1 MTNRAVAVRQPRSRL
16 VALGRS
22 RFPKDVD
29 RWRFLRRIERHD
41 EPLSQSDDAW
51 SYAILALT
59 KTPDDRSAR
68 TGSTQSRQRVMAA
81 DSGTELGRQMAA
93 LQSAVEA
100 NARRL
105 NALVVALAGEHQDA
119 EGSEAQSRKRTDLH
133 QEFITLAEQWREETA
148 GYSITTPEIA
158 HPAYLRIIGM
168 GERALPWIFEQLAE
182 HGDQWYVALHA
193 ITGVD
198 PVPEEDRGRRP
209 KMREAW
215 LGWARENGWIE

>member
-1 MTNRAVAVRQPRSRL
+1 MTNRAVAVRQPRSGL
-16 VALGRS
+16 VAPHGS
-22 RFPKDVD
+22 RFSKDVD
-29 RWRFLRRIERHD
+29 RWCLFRRIERRD
-41 EPLSQSDDAW
+41 EPVSKSDGAW
-51 SYAILALT
+51 THAIPALT
-59 KTPDDRSAR
+59 KMPEGQSAR
-68 TGSTQSRQRVMAA
+68 TGSAQSRQRVMAV
-81 DSGTELGRQMAA
+81 DSGTDLGRQMAA
-93 LQSAVEA
+93 LQSVVEA

-105 NALVVALAGEHQDA
+105 NALVVALAGEHQDV
-119 EGSEAQSRKRTDLH
+119 EGSEAQSRKRTDQL

-148 GYSITTPEIA
+148 GYATTTPEIA

-168 GERALPWIFEQLAE
+168 GERALPWIFKQLAE

-198 PVPEEDRGRRP
+198 PVPEKDRGRRP